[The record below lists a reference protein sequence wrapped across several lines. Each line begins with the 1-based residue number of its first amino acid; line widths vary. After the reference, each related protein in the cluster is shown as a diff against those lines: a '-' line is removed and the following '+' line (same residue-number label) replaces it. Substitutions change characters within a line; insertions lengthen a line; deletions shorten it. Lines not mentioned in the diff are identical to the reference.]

1 MEERSVS
8 CSICIGSMPPAH
20 KPMAHCEFSQCSRW
34 WACYATLHYNKLMWI
49 KLMQRMSSLSFEKRR
64 KLVVVILQG
73 LLIITFAPLCPH
85 AINFL
90 PIANCNTSLL
100 ILNMKK
106 IKVIFFF
113 FFCSSSSIFQE
124 EMLWGKLIH
133 GFEWDDLFNAIS

>member
-1 MEERSVS
+1 
-8 CSICIGSMPPAH
+8 
-20 KPMAHCEFSQCSRW
+20 
-34 WACYATLHYNKLMWI
+34 MWI
-49 KLMQRMSSLSFEKRR
+49 KLMQRMSTVFLFSFKKKK

-106 IKVIFFF
+106 IKVL
-113 FFCSSSSIFQE
+113 FCGSIFQE
-124 EMLWGKLIH
+124 EML
-133 GFEWDDLFNAIS
+133 